1 MESIEPRN
9 PNRGQGR
16 VWAALI
22 LITIGCFLILERM
35 GLGAPDWVFRWPM
48 ILIIVGIFVG
58 FRHGFRGAGWL
69 ILMAIG
75 GFFLMDEI
83 IPDFSLHRYIWPLI
97 IISIGIAI
105 LLRPRRHPEWDKWK
119 EEWKKKD
126 PDNLESKEYWNDRAK
141 QYGHTSSEDFIDAT
155 TIFGGVHKSIVSKN
169 FKGGDIT
176 IFMGGSEINL
186 SQADINGTVVI
197 DITQIMGGT
206 KLIVPPNWEIRSN
219 ITSVFGNVEDKRTKE
234 RIMNP
239 DKVLV
244 IDGTSLFGGIEIKN
258 Y

>member
-1 MESIEPRN
+1 
-9 PNRGQGR
+9 
-16 VWAALI
+16 
-22 LITIGCFLILERM
+22 
-35 GLGAPDWVFRWPM
+35 M
-48 ILIIVGIFVG
+48 ILIVVGIFVG

-69 ILMAIG
+69 ILMVIG
-75 GFFLMDEI
+75 GFFLIDDI
-83 IPDFSLHRYIWPLI
+83 IPDFSMHRYIWPLI
-97 IISIGIAI
+97 IISIGLAI
-105 LLRPRRHPEWDKWK
+105 LLRPRRHPEWDRWK
-119 EEWKKKD
+119 DEWKKKVD
-126 PDNLESKEYWNDRAK
+126 PGQRESKEYWDDRAK

-155 TIFGGVHKSIVSKN
+155 TIFGGVHKSIVSKD

-219 ITSVFGNVEDKRTKE
+219 ITSVFGNVEDKRQKE

-239 DKVLV
+239 EKVLV

>member
-16 VWAALI
+16 VWGALI

-48 ILIIVGIFVG
+48 ILIIIGVFVG

-69 ILMAIG
+69 ILMMIG
-75 GFFLMDEI
+75 GFFLVDDI
-83 IPDFSLHRYIWPLI
+83 IPDFSLHRYIWPLVI
-97 IISIGIAI
+97 IFIGIAI
-105 LLRPRRHPEWDKWK
+105 LVRPRRHPEWDKWK
-119 EEWKKKD
+119 ENWKNYDPGNKD
-126 PDNLESKEYWNDRAK
+126 WKERAK
-141 QYGHTSSEDFIDAT
+141 QYGHSSTEDFIDAT
-155 TIFGGVHKSIVSKN
+155 AVFGGVHKSIVSKD

-176 IFMGGSEINL
+176 ILMGGSEINL
-186 SQADINGTVVI
+186 SQADINGVVVM

-219 ITSVFGNVEDKRTKE
+219 ITSVFGNVEDKRQKD
-234 RIMNP
+234 RITNP

-244 IDGTSLFGGIEIKN
+244 IDGTSIFGGIEIKN